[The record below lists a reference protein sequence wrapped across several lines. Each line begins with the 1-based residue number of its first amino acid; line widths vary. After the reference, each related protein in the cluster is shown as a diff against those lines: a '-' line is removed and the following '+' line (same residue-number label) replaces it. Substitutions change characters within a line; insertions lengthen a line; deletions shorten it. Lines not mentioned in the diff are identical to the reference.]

1 MPYETVLFSQEGAV
15 ATVALNRPEAM
26 NAINLKLGEELVDCL
41 ERCAEDASIRAVILT
56 GKGRAFF
63 AGADLR
69 QVKENLN
76 DAPNF
81 LKQIIRYLHPAVS
94 AIRRMPKPVICAVN
108 GVAAGA
114 GFSLVLTCDIVIA
127 AESSRFTMAYVNI
140 GLNPDGSSTFFLPR
154 MVGLQRASWLFLTGE
169 FVDARG
175 GQELGFINQVVKDEE
190 LMRVTNALA
199 TKLAAGPTL
208 AMGRAK
214 ALINQSL
221 SESLETQME
230 NETRAIAASAA
241 TEDFQEGV
249 SAFLDKRQ
257 PDYKAR

>member
-1 MPYETVLFSQEGAV
+1 MPYETILFSQEGAV

-26 NAINLKLGEELVDCL
+26 NAINLKMGEELVDCM
-41 ERCAEDASIRAVILT
+41 ERCVENPSVRAVILT
-56 GKGRAFF
+56 GRGRAFF

-69 QVKENLN
+69 QVKDNLG

-81 LKQIIRYLHPAVS
+81 LKQLIRYLHPAVS
-94 AIRRMPKPVICAVN
+94 AIRSMPKPVICAVN

-114 GFSLVLTCDIVIA
+114 GFSLALTCDIVIA

-154 MVGLQRASWLFLTGE
+154 LVGLQRASYLFLTGDL
-169 FVDARG
+169 VDARKG
-175 GQELGFINQVVKDEE
+175 MELGFVNQVVKDEE
-190 LMRVTNALA
+190 LMSVTNTLA

-214 ALINQSL
+214 ELINRSL
-221 SESLETQME
+221 TESLETQME
-230 NETRAIAASAA
+230 HENRAIAASAA
-241 TEDFQEGV
+241 TEDFKEGV
-249 SAFLDKRQ
+249 SAFLEKRQ
-257 PDYKAR
+257 PDYKAH